1 MRVWGGGVGTFWRLR
16 NVIGVEWTPM
26 PDWGEENMVNVRPSM
41 TWTLAKEKYAERWF
55 ELLTFHREL
64 EYHRS

>member
-1 MRVWGGGVGTFWRLR
+1 MRVWGGGVGTFWRLQ

-26 PDWGEENMVNVRPSM
+26 PDWGSENMPGVRSRS
-41 TWTLAKEKYAERWF
+41 WALAKEEYAERWF